1 MEPKLAF
8 CYSAAIIAEIIAL
21 ALQVMIM
28 QKNLPVLNREVKKI
42 STTLFLALLV
52 ILNIVDFLIVDVNIP
67 VAKQIVLMY
76 AVVLTTLFVQRFIL
90 SIRGLHASY
99 QQRGSEKR
107 YSLLLEILYNLAF
120 LAVVVS
126 AVLNTLRSS
135 SLPILESVGVVPY
148 LVTVS
153 WLMLAV
159 LNVYIVWESCS
170 VMEQQS
176 EAASTQEEDLLNESS
191 LQRLRENYGLS
202 DRELAMI
209 RYLYQGIN
217 NAEIAE
223 ALGLSEN
230 TIKTYNFRLYKKLG
244 VENRIQVVNKIREE
258 LLKQNGSR

>member
-21 ALQVMIM
+21 ALQIMIM

-42 STTLFLALLV
+42 STTFFLVLLV
-52 ILNIVDFLIVDVNIP
+52 ILNIIDFLIVDVNIP

-76 AVVLTTLFVQRFIL
+76 AVVLTTLLVQRFIL
-90 SIRGLHASY
+90 SIKTLHASY
-99 QQRGSEKR
+99 QQCGREKR
-107 YSLLLEILYNLAF
+107 RGMLLEILYNLAF

-135 SLPILESVGVVPY
+135 SLPILEPGGMVPY
-148 LVTVS
+148 LVTGS

-159 LNVYIVWESCS
+159 LNVYLVWRSCS
-170 VMEQQS
+170 VIEQ
-176 EAASTQEEDLLNESS
+176 ETETASTQEEDLLNESS
-191 LQRLRENYGLS
+191 LQRLGENYSLS

-209 RYLYQGIN
+209 KYLYQGRN
-217 NAEIAE
+217 NAETAE

-244 VENRIQVVNKIREE
+244 VENRIQAVNKIREE
-258 LLKQNGSR
+258 LLKRN

>member
-1 MEPKLAF
+1 MEPKLAL

-42 STTLFLALLV
+42 STTVFLVLLV
-52 ILNIVDFLIVDVNIP
+52 ILNIIDFLIVDVNIP

-76 AVVLTTLFVQRFIL
+76 AVVLATLFVQRFIL
-90 SIRGLHASY
+90 SVKTLHADY
-99 QQRGSEKR
+99 QQHSRERKRGMI
-107 YSLLLEILYNLAF
+107 LEILYNVAF

-126 AVLNTLRSS
+126 AILNTLRSS
-135 SLPILESVGVVPY
+135 SLPVLEPGGMVPY
-148 LVTVS
+148 LVTGS
-153 WLMLAV
+153 WLMLAI
-159 LNVYIVWESCS
+159 LNVYLVWRSCS
-170 VMEQQS
+170 VIEQET
-176 EAASTQEEDLLNESS
+176 EAAGVQEEDLLNESS
-191 LQRLRENYGLS
+191 LQRLGETCGLS

-209 RYLYQGIN
+209 EYLYRGSN

-244 VENRIQVVNKIREE
+244 VENRIQAVNKIREE
-258 LLKQNGSR
+258 LLKQN

>member
-21 ALQVMIM
+21 ALQIMIM

-42 STTLFLALLV
+42 STTFFLVLLV
-52 ILNIVDFLIVDVNIP
+52 ILNIIDFLIVDVNIP

-90 SIRGLHASY
+90 SIKTLHANY
-99 QQRGSEKR
+99 QQCGREKR
-107 YSLLLEILYNLAF
+107 RGMLLEILYDLAF

-135 SLPILESVGVVPY
+135 SLPILEPGGMVPY
-148 LVTVS
+148 LVTGS

-159 LNVYIVWESCS
+159 LNVYLVWRSCS
-170 VMEQQS
+170 VIEQ
-176 EAASTQEEDLLNESS
+176 ETETASTQEEDLLNESS
-191 LQRLRENYGLS
+191 LQRLGVNYGLS

-209 RYLYQGIN
+209 EYLYQGSN

-244 VENRIQVVNKIREE
+244 VENRIQAVNKIREE
-258 LLKQNGSR
+258 LLKQS

>member
-21 ALQVMIM
+21 ALQIMIM

-42 STTLFLALLV
+42 STTFFLVLLV
-52 ILNIVDFLIVDVNIP
+52 ILNIIDFMIVDVNIP

-76 AVVLTTLFVQRFIL
+76 AVVLATLFVQRFIL
-90 SIRGLHASY
+90 SVRSLHADY
-99 QQRGSEKR
+99 QQHSSEKKR
-107 YSLLLEILYNLAF
+107 GMLLEVLYNLAF

-126 AVLNTLRSS
+126 AILNTLRSS
-135 SLPILESVGVVPY
+135 SLPILEPGGMVPY
-148 LVTVS
+148 LVTGS

-159 LNVYIVWESCS
+159 LNVCIVWKSCR
-170 VMEQQS
+170 VIEQEA
-176 EAASTQEEDLLNESS
+176 EAASRQEEDLLNEGS
-191 LQRLRENYGLS
+191 LQRLGENYGLS

-209 RYLYQGIN
+209 EYLYQGSN

-244 VENRIQVVNKIREE
+244 VENRIQAVNKIREE
-258 LLKQNGSR
+258 LLKQN

>member
-1 MEPKLAF
+1 METQLALG
-8 CYSAAIIAEIIAL
+8 YSLAIVAEIIAL

-42 STTLFLALLV
+42 STTFFLVLLV

-76 AVVLTTLFVQRFIL
+76 AVVLTTLFVQRFLL
-90 SIRGLHASY
+90 SIKTLHANY
-99 QQRGSEKR
+99 QQCGSEKKR
-107 YSLLLEILYNLAF
+107 GMLLEVLYDLAF

-126 AVLNTLRSS
+126 AVNTLRSS
-135 SLPILESVGVVPY
+135 SLPILEPGGMVPY
-148 LVTVS
+148 LVTGS

-159 LNVYIVWESCS
+159 LNVYMVWRSCS
-170 VMEQQS
+170 VIEQEA
-176 EAASTQEEDLLNESS
+176 EAASAQEEDLLNEGS
-191 LQRLRENYGLS
+191 LHRLGENYGLS

-209 RYLYQGIN
+209 EYLYQGSN

-244 VENRIQVVNKIREE
+244 VENRIQAVNKIREE
-258 LLKQNGSR
+258 LLKQN